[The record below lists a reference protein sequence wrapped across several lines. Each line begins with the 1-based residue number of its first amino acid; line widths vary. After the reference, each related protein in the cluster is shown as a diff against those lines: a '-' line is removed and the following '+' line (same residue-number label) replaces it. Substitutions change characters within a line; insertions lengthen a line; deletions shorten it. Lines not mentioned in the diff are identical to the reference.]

1 MASSGPEAAEV
12 DPPERAGDVDRER
25 GEALVLELL
34 GAHADSLLRV
44 ARRYSMCADDAHDA
58 YQRGLEILMRHAA
71 RLDPERAAGWL
82 HTVVK
87 HEALAINRSRR
98 RIVGFA
104 EVDLDALESRT
115 SASPEERVLASDR
128 VARSA
133 EALHGLKPQ
142 EVRALWLKALGHSY
156 EQICEVT
163 GWTYTKVNRCLAEG
177 RKSFL
182 ERYAGIESGEE
193 CERLAPALSA
203 FVDGEAD
210 AAQTVALRAHLRQ
223 CLACRATVRG
233 LHDASQPLTVVFPA
247 SALVVANGGVE
258 HTGSFFVRVYETV
271 SLHLH
276 ERAANSFLRAQAV
289 FDTVTAGKMAAAA
302 ASAAAVA
309 GGGFAVEGVVTP
321 PSPDRPAA
329 ILRGAVGAGAL
340 PALKTVSRSH
350 ARAKPRSHAASRP
363 RAKQRA
369 RSQARASAP
378 SSSRRAPKPSA
389 TTASSSATTTTS
401 SQPRAA
407 AQPRAVAASA
417 GTSRSGSSA
426 AGEFGFEGP

>member
-1 MASSGPEAAEV
+1 MASSGSEAAEV
-12 DPPERAGDVDRER
+12 DPPERSGDVDRER
-25 GEALVLELL
+25 GEALVLALL

-71 RLDPERAAGWL
+71 RLDPERAPGWL

-115 SASPEERVLASDR
+115 SASPEEHVLGADR

-156 EQICEVT
+156 EQICELT

-182 ERYAGIESGEE
+182 ERYAGIESGQE

-210 AAQTVALRAHLRQ
+210 AAQAVALRAHLRR

-258 HTGSFFVRVYETV
+258 HTGSFFARVYETV

-321 PSPDRPAA
+321 AAPDRPAA
-329 ILRGAVGAGAL
+329 ILRGAVGASRA
-340 PALKTVSRSH
+340 PVVKAVSRSH
-350 ARAKPRSHAASRP
+350 ARAKPRSHAASKP
-363 RAKQRA
+363 RAEQRA
-369 RSQARASAP
+369 RSRPRASAA
-378 SSSRRAPKPSA
+378 SSRQAPKPAA
-389 TTASSSATTTTS
+389 TTAASATTTTIA
-401 SQPRAA
+401 SQSRAA

-417 GTSRSGSSA
+417 GASGSGSSA

>member
-1 MASSGPEAAEV
+1 
-12 DPPERAGDVDRER
+12 
-25 GEALVLELL
+25 
-34 GAHADSLLRV
+34 
-44 ARRYSMCADDAHDA
+44 
-58 YQRGLEILMRHAA
+58 
-71 RLDPERAAGWL
+71 
-82 HTVVK
+82 
-87 HEALAINRSRR
+87 
-98 RIVGFA
+98 
-104 EVDLDALESRT
+104 
-115 SASPEERVLASDR
+115 
-128 VARSA
+128 
-133 EALHGLKPQ
+133 
-142 EVRALWLKALGHSY
+142 
-156 EQICEVT
+156 
-163 GWTYTKVNRCLAEG
+163 LAEG

-182 ERYAGIESGEE
+182 ERYAGIESGQE
-193 CERLAPALSA
+193 CERLAPVLSA

-329 ILRGAVGAGAL
+329 ILRGAVGGGGL

-350 ARAKPRSHAASRP
+350 ARAQSRSHVGSRSRTKPRS
-363 RAKQRA
+363 
-369 RSQARASAP
+369 RSQPRASAA
-378 SSSRRAPKPSA
+378 SSRQARKPAA
-389 TTASSSATTTTS
+389 TTAGSAATTPISSS
-401 SQPRAA
+401 PRAA
-407 AQPRAVAASA
+407 AQPRANAASA
-417 GTSRSGSSA
+417 GPSHSGSSA